1 MNTSRFFPMAAL
13 AMALSSAP
21 AFAGIDKVYSPQ
33 VELGELELEMRGT
46 HGLESSDAH
55 EVKFGLGYGVTQTWF
70 VEGYLIAEKEDG
82 SFEIEEAEL
91 ESKFQL
97 SEQGEY
103 WADFGA
109 LVELEKELEHDVW
122 EFKAGPIVQKRMGKF
137 VATANV
143 FVEKQ
148 FGDDKTEDELEA
160 LGAFQVKYRMGPSLE
175 PAVEYY
181 ADEYTQ
187 AIGPVLL
194 GDNRFGNSKMKW
206 ELGVMFGLNDETE
219 DATLRWQT
227 EFEF

>member
-1 MNTSRFFPMAAL
+1 MKTSRLFPLAAIAL
-13 AMALSSAP
+13 AVSSAP
-21 AFAGIDKVYSPQ
+21 ALAGIDKVYGPQ
-33 VELGELELEMRGT
+33 VEMGELELEMRGV

-55 EVKFGLGYGVTQTWF
+55 EVKLGLGYGVNQTWF
-70 VEGYLIAEKEDG
+70 IEGYLIGEKEDG
-82 SFEIEEAEL
+82 SFEIEEAEI

-97 SEQGEY
+97 SEAGEY

-109 LVELEKELEHDVW
+109 LVELEKQLEYDAWEL
-122 EFKAGPIVQKRMGKF
+122 KAGPIVQKRFGKY

-143 FVEKQ
+143 FLEKQ
-148 FGDDKTEDELEA
+148 FGDEKTEDELEA
-160 LGAFQVKYRMGPSLE
+160 LGSFQVKYRMGPSLE

-181 ADEYTQ
+181 ADEHTQ
-187 AIGPVLL
+187 ALGPVLL
-194 GDNRFGNSKMKW
+194 GNNQFGNSKMKW

>member
-1 MNTSRFFPMAAL
+1 MKTSKFLSMTTL
-13 AMALSSAP
+13 AMALFSAQS
-21 AFAGIDKVYSPQ
+21 FAGIDKVYGPQ
-33 VELGELELEMRGT
+33 VELGELELEMRGI

-55 EVKFGLGYGVTQTWF
+55 EVKFAVGYGVTQSWF
-70 VEGYLIAEKEDG
+70 VEGYLIGEKEDG
-82 SFEIEEAEL
+82 KFEIEEVEI
-91 ESKFQL
+91 ENKFQL
-97 SEQGEY
+97 SEPGEF

-109 LVELEKELEHDVW
+109 LVEIEKELEQDLW
-122 EFKAGPIVQKRMGKF
+122 EFKAGPIIQKRIGKI
-137 VATANV
+137 VATANI

-160 LGAFQVKYRMGPSLE
+160 LGSFQVKYRMGPNLE

-181 ADEYTQ
+181 VDEYTQ

-194 GDNRFGNSKMKW
+194 GDTRFGDTKMKW
-206 ELGVMFGLNDETE
+206 ELGVMFGMNNTTE